1 VLLLNRDRDAGGAAG
16 KIVTES
22 AQISQSGFPLERA
35 RILVVDDDPAV
46 LRAISRMLGGAG
58 YQNVTLISDARD
70 AVAEFAKIDPDIV
83 LLDLNMPYISG
94 MDLLTQIIDLRGREI
109 IPLIMITGDAERKN
123 RMEAIEIGASDFL
136 SKPFDPAELQ
146 IRIRNLLTLRF
157 ANLELRDL
165 ALNLDRRVNDQT
177 VLLRDS
183 QFEIVQRLAKAA
195 EYRDDD
201 SGMHVARV
209 SWYSAHL
216 FEATGAGAEET
227 QVMLQ
232 ASQLHD
238 VGKIGIPDAIL
249 NKPGTLDEGEWEL
262 MKTHTAIGGAI
273 LAKSRSEILK
283 MAEEIALSHHEKWDG
298 GGYPAAL
305 SGEEI
310 PLSGRIVAICDV
322 LDALTSERPYKSAWP
337 LADALEEIKRLSGS
351 HFDPSLVEK
360 FFSIKPVIV
369 ETFGMFRE

>member
-1 VLLLNRDRDAGGAAG
+1 M
-16 KIVTES
+16 TES

-157 ANLELRDL
+157 ASLELRDL

-177 VLLRDS
+177 VLLRYS

-201 SGMHVARV
+201 TGLHVARV

-216 FEATGAGAEET
+216 FEAAGAGAEET

-249 NKPGTLDEGEWEL
+249 KKPGTLDEGECEL

-298 GGYPAAL
+298 GGYPGAL